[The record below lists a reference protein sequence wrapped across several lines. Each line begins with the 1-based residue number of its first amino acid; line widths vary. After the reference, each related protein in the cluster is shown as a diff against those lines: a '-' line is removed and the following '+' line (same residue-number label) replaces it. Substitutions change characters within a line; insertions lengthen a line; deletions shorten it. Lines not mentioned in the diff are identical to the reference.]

1 MWEFFQK
8 ILKDNI
14 TPNQL
19 MLLFAFDKSVGVP
32 QINSHLELRGLLAA
46 KYMVKDGDGYKITP
60 SARVKMRKY
69 DGIFIKAKK
78 KTNIGV
84 MGNDYADKVVIYRE
98 LFPRQKL
105 PTGKPARQ
113 NIKVLTEA
121 FRWFFENY
129 DYTWKE
135 VLAATR
141 KYLNEYED
149 NGYMYMRTSRY
160 FIVKT
165 MQNQEKVSELADY
178 CDIIREGLDDDIQH
192 FKDNVV

>member
-8 ILKDNI
+8 VLKDNI

-19 MLLFAFDKSVGVP
+19 MLLYAFDKSLGVP

-46 KYMVKDGDGYKITP
+46 KYMVKDDDGYKITP
-60 SARVKMRKY
+60 TGKIKMRKY
-69 DGIFIKAKK
+69 NNIFIKAKK

-84 MGNDYADKVVIYRE
+84 MGNEYADKVVIYRE
-98 LFPRQKL
+98 LFPKQKL

-113 NIKVLTEA
+113 NIKTLTDG

-129 DYTWKE
+129 DYTWDE

-141 KYLNEYED
+141 KYLNQYED
-149 NGYMYMRTSRY
+149 TGYMYMKNSQY

-165 MQNQEKVSELADY
+165 MRTQEKVSELADY
-178 CDIIREGLDDDIQH
+178 CDIIREGTDDDIPH